1 MYEYY
6 SYYSGL
12 DDTGTV
18 IILCKEGVPDL
29 VTLKGMM
36 LGIPQKLSS
45 QFRLTYAM
53 ILSLLR
59 YDLLAISRVVHLGR
73 WFSTLY

>member
-1 MYEYY
+1 MDYFESKYANFA
-6 SYYSGL
+6 GL
-12 DDTGTV
+12 DKTGTV
-18 IILCKEGVPDL
+18 IILCKDGVPDL
-29 VTLKGMM
+29 VDLKGMM

-59 YDLLAISRVVHLGR
+59 
-73 WFSTLY
+73 